1 MPPPNPD
8 HAPFIDSF
16 PGLIQPPGSV
26 YRKRLMQVLVMAALV
41 LPWVM
46 PFAGNPSPAVW
57 PWLTAA
63 FGSGVLLVLLGWGR
77 ALALT
82 PEMVRRGWMAA
93 AAISAAMGAV
103 QYFGS
108 SEHFSPWLN
117 QTRPG
122 EAFGNLRQRNQFASL
137 MGIGLVALIWRQ
149 GYRAGKYLPLLLVLL
164 ALGNAASSSRT
175 GALQW
180 LAILA
185 VALVYSG
192 RGRRG
197 AGLTALFAFG
207 VYLLWVLILPWLL
220 VVLTGAH
227 AGGLVARF
235 EETPGCASR
244 LVLWSNVLTLIGER
258 PWLGWGWG
266 ELDYAHYM
274 TLYPGE
280 RFCDIL
286 DNAHNLPL
294 HLAVELGV
302 PFAATLCAGL
312 SWLVWRAR
320 PWRETDASR
329 QMVWAV
335 LALIG
340 LHSLLEYPLWY
351 GPFQMA
357 AGLCVYLL
365 WTTRAGGGHGPDV
378 PWPGDT
384 LAGVARHGVAVAG
397 LVILAAVAYA
407 AWDYHRVSQIYLGA
421 AQRHPAYRDNTLAKV
436 SATRL
441 FRRQAE
447 FAALSLTPL
456 TPANALQ
463 IHAQS
468 SELLHFSPEPRV
480 IEKLIES
487 AVMLGRDEEALLHLA
502 RYRAAFPQN
511 HALWRDALGVAEG
524 TAD

>member
-8 HAPFIDSF
+8 QAPFIDSL
-16 PGLIQPPGSV
+16 PGVIQPGGNV
-26 YRKRLMQVLVMAALV
+26 LRRRLAQALVMVALV
-41 LPWVM
+41 VPWVM
-46 PFAGNPSPAVW
+46 PFAGNPSPGVW
-57 PWLTAA
+57 PWLSAA
-63 FGSGVLLVLLGWGR
+63 FGAGLLLLVAAVR
-77 ALALT
+77 PMALT
-82 PEMVRRGWMAA
+82 ADMVRGGWIAA

-103 QYFGS
+103 QYFGF
-108 SEHFSPWLN
+108 SEHFTPWLN

-137 MGIGLVALIWRQ
+137 MGIGLVALIWRR
-149 GYRAGKYLPLLLVLL
+149 GPGAGKSLPLLLILL

-185 VALVYSG
+185 VALVYPGPG
-192 RGRRG
+192 RAGG
-197 AGLTALFAFG
+197 AGRTALFAFG
-207 VYLLWVLILPWLL
+207 VYLVWVLVLPWLL
-220 VVLTGAH
+220 VLLTGAH

-235 EETPGCASR
+235 EETPGCSSR
-244 LVLWSNVLTLIGER
+244 LVLWSNVLTLIAEK

-302 PFAATLCAGL
+302 PFAATVCAVL
-312 SWLVWRAR
+312 TWRVWRAR
-320 PWRETDASR
+320 PWRETDPSR
-329 QMVWAV
+329 QMAWAV
-335 LALIG
+335 LAVIG

-365 WTTRAGGGHGPDV
+365 WTTRVGPSPRDHTSGLVRPGLAAAG
-378 PWPGDT
+378 T
-384 LAGVARHGVAVAG
+384 
-397 LVILAAVAYA
+397 VILAAVVYA

-421 AQRHPAYRDNTLAKV
+421 AQRDPAYRDNTLEKI

-441 FRRQAE
+441 FRRQAD

-463 IHAQS
+463 LHVQS

-480 IEKLIES
+480 IEKVIES
-487 AVMLGRDEEALLHLA
+487 AVMLRRDDEALLHLA
-502 RYRAAFPQN
+502 RYRAAFPLN
-511 HALWRDALGVAEG
+511 HAQWRAALGIAG
-524 TAD
+524 GPAD

>member
-8 HAPFIDSF
+8 PAPFIDF
-16 PGLIQPPGSV
+16 CPALTQP
-26 YRKRLMQVLVMAALV
+26 RANLHLQRLAQALVMLALV

-46 PFAGNPSPAVW
+46 PFAGHPSPAVW

-63 FGSGVLLVLLGWGR
+63 SGTGVLLVLLAWGGPF
-77 ALALT
+77 ALT
-82 PEMVRRGWMAA
+82 AGTVRRAWIVA

-103 QYFGS
+103 QYFGF
-108 SEHFSPWLN
+108 SEHFMPWLN

-122 EAFGNLRQRNQFASL
+122 EAFANLRQRNQFASL
-137 MGIGLVALIWRQ
+137 MGIGLVALIWRRGQ
-149 GYRAGKYLPLLLVLL
+149 GGGEYLLPLVALL

-192 RGRRG
+192 RRFRG
-197 AGLTALFAFG
+197 AGRTALLAFG
-207 VYLLWVLILPWLL
+207 AYLVWVLVLPWLL
-220 VVLTGAH
+220 SVLTGMQF
-227 AGGLVARF
+227 GGLVARF

-244 LVLWSNVLTLIGER
+244 LVLWSNVLTLIGEK

-274 TLYPGE
+274 TLYPGQ

-294 HLAVELGV
+294 HLAVELGL
-302 PFAATLCAGL
+302 PFAAMACAVL
-312 SWLVWRAR
+312 AWLVWRAR
-320 PWRETDASR
+320 PWRETDPSR
-329 QMVWAV
+329 QMAWAV
-335 LALIG
+335 LALMG
-340 LHSLLEYPLWY
+340 VHSLLEYPLWY

-365 WTTRAGGGHGPDV
+365 WTTRVGPRPRAHTSGLARPLLATAGSI
-378 PWPGDT
+378 
-384 LAGVARHGVAVAG
+384 
-397 LVILAAVAYA
+397 ILAAVVYA
-407 AWDYHRVSQIYLGA
+407 AWDYHRVSQIYLGP
-421 AQRHPAYRDNTLAKV
+421 AQRDPAYRENTLEKIG
-436 SATRL
+436 ATRL
-441 FRRQAE
+441 FRHEAE

-456 TPANALQ
+456 TPANALEVYTR
-463 IHAQS
+463 S

-480 IEKLIES
+480 IEKVIES
-487 AVMLGRDEEALLHLA
+487 AVMLRRDDEAMQHLA

-511 HALWRDALGVAEG
+511 HALWRKSLGLAER

>member
-8 HAPFIDSF
+8 HAPFIDSS
-16 PGLIQPPGSV
+16 PGLIRPPGSV
-26 YRKRLMQVLVMAALV
+26 HIKRLVRALVMTALV

-63 FGSGVLLVLLGWGR
+63 FGAGVLLVLVACAGP
-77 ALALT
+77 LALT
-82 PEMVRRGWMAA
+82 AEMVRRGWIAA
-93 AAISAAMGAV
+93 AAISAAMGVV
-103 QYFGS
+103 QYFGF
-108 SEHFSPWLN
+108 SEHFTPWLN

-137 MGIGLVALIWRQ
+137 MGIGLVALIWRSGHSACKCQ
-149 GYRAGKYLPLLLVLL
+149 PFLVVLL

-180 LAILA
+180 LAILL
-185 VALVYSG
+185 VAIVYSA
-192 RGRRG
+192 RGTRNAVR
-197 AGLTALFAFG
+197 TALFAFG
-207 VYLLWVLILPWLL
+207 AYLLWALILPWLL
-220 VVLTGAH
+220 AALTGADE
-227 AGGLVARF
+227 GGLVARF
-235 EETPGCASR
+235 AEAPGCESR
-244 LVLWSNVLTLIGER
+244 LVLWSNVLTLIGEK

-294 HLAVELGV
+294 HLAVELGL
-302 PFAATLCAGL
+302 PFATTVCAAL
-312 SWLVWRAR
+312 AWLVWRAR
-320 PWRETDASR
+320 PWRETNPSR
-329 QMVWAV
+329 QMAWAV

-340 LHSLLEYPLWY
+340 LHSMLEYPLWY

-357 AGLCVYLL
+357 VGLCVYLL
-365 WTTRAGGGHGPDV
+365 WTTRAGDRGGRDV
-378 PWPGDT
+378 T
-384 LAGVARHGVAVAG
+384 LGVGRQVAVATG
-397 LVILAAVAYA
+397 LIILAGVAYA
-407 AWDYHRVSQIYLGA
+407 AWDYHRVSQIYLGV
-421 AQRHPAYRDNTLAKV
+421 AQRHPAYRENTLEKI
-436 SATRL
+436 SDTRL
-441 FRRQAE
+441 FRRQAD

-463 IHAQS
+463 LHVQS

-480 IEKLIES
+480 IEKVIES
-487 AVMLGRDEEALLHLA
+487 AVMLGRDDEALLHLA
-502 RYRAAFPQN
+502 RYRAAFPKN
-511 HALWRDALGVAEG
+511 HALWREALGLAGG

>member
-8 HAPFIDSF
+8 HAPFIDSI
-16 PGLIQPPGSV
+16 PRVMEPARRRDVGP
-26 YRKRLMQVLVMAALV
+26 LVRALVIAALV
-41 LPWVM
+41 MPWVM
-46 PFAGNPSPAVW
+46 PFAGPPSPAVW
-57 PWLTAA
+57 PWLISA
-63 FGSGVLLVLLGWGR
+63 FGAGVLLLLCAWVGP
-77 ALALT
+77 AALT
-82 PEMVRRGWMAA
+82 AGTVRDGWIAA
-93 AAISAAMGAV
+93 AAISAIMGAV
-103 QYFGS
+103 QYFGA
-108 SEHFSPWLN
+108 SEYFTPWLN
-117 QTRPG
+117 QTRPA

-137 MGIGLVALIWRQ
+137 MGIGLVALIWGQKQ
-149 GYRAGKYLPLLLVLL
+149 GTSKYLSVLLVLL
-164 ALGNAASSSRT
+164 ALGNAVSSSRT

-185 VALVYSG
+185 LALVYSG
-192 RGRRG
+192 WKFRGVAR
-197 AGLTALFAFG
+197 TALIAFG
-207 VYLLWVLILPWLL
+207 VYLLWALLLPWLSL
-220 VVLTGAH
+220 ALTGAH

-244 LVLWSNVLTLIGER
+244 LALWSNVLTLIGEK

-274 TLYPGE
+274 TLYPGQ

-302 PFAATLCAGL
+302 PFAAAVCLAL

-320 PWRETDASR
+320 PWRETDPPR
-329 QMVWAV
+329 QLAWII

-340 LHSLLEYPLWY
+340 LHSMLEYPLWY

-365 WTTRAGGGHGPDV
+365 WITRVAPRPPEQAARPAGHV
-378 PWPGDT
+378 
-384 LAGVARHGVAVAG
+384 LAAG
-397 LVILAAVAYA
+397 ASVIMLAAVVYA
-407 AWDYHRVSQIYLGA
+407 AWDYHRVSQIYLGP
-421 AQRHPAYRDNTLAKV
+421 AQRDPAYRENTLEKIGA
-436 SATRL
+436 SRL
-441 FRRQAE
+441 FRREAE

-456 TPANALQ
+456 TPANALEVY
-463 IHAQS
+463 ARG

-480 IEKLIES
+480 IEKVIES
-487 AVMLGRDEEALLHLA
+487 AVMLRRDDEAMQHLA

-511 HALWRDALGVAEG
+511 HALWRNALGIAEP